1 MELVLR
7 GYPSSLRFAEWQQAN
22 SLPAD
27 KLPHLNEGQKAR
39 ARDLRISERG
49 YAISLKAAELAR
61 QRADAKMDRVA
72 RVIAEAVRQRD
83 PEAEVTAVVWDF
95 RAREF
100 KFLRRVNGKEYAE
113 SVPTQIL
120 DDVILEKEGAEDRL
134 RKELDYRLGGWA
146 GSAA

>member
-72 RVIAEAVRQRD
+72 RVIAESDRGIRKQRSLR
-83 PEAEVTAVVWDF
+83 WSGISG
-95 RAREF
+95 RE
-100 KFLRRVNGKEYAE
+100 N
-113 SVPTQIL
+113 S
-120 DDVILEKEGAEDRL
+120 
-134 RKELDYRLGGWA
+134 
-146 GSAA
+146 SS